1 MNPLKVF
8 SNVNLGWL
16 IRHYIFG
23 IIILSFFYFALPT
36 HDFYLFFTLIINL
49 IFFPFACFVWEEL
62 KNMLLGDNVFIV
74 NAIFLLLSKII
85 IKLILFMLA
94 IPIGIIGFL
103 ILWFI
108 INKKTRIMKFTL
120 SLFK

>member
-62 KNMLLGDNVFIV
+62 KNMLLSDNVFIV

-108 INKKTRIMKFTL
+108 INKKQEL
-120 SLFK
+120 

>member
-36 HDFYLFFTLIINL
+36 HNFYLFFTLIINL

-108 INKKTRIMKFTL
+108 INKKQEL
-120 SLFK
+120 

>member
-74 NAIFLLLSKII
+74 NAIFY
-85 IKLILFMLA
+85 F
-94 IPIGIIGFL
+94 
-103 ILWFI
+103 
-108 INKKTRIMKFTL
+108 
-120 SLFK
+120 

>member
-1 MNPLKVF
+1 MF
-8 SNVNLGWL
+8 
-16 IRHYIFG
+16 
-23 IIILSFFYFALPT
+23 
-36 HDFYLFFTLIINL
+36 
-49 IFFPFACFVWEEL
+49 C
-62 KNMLLGDNVFIV
+62 NVFIV

-108 INKKTRIMKFTL
+108 INKKQEL
-120 SLFK
+120 

>member
-1 MNPLKVF
+1 MFCMGRTK
-8 SNVNLGWL
+8 
-16 IRHYIFG
+16 
-23 IIILSFFYFALPT
+23 
-36 HDFYLFFTLIINL
+36 
-49 IFFPFACFVWEEL
+49 
-62 KNMLLGDNVFIV
+62 KNILLGDNVFIV

-108 INKKTRIMKFTL
+108 INKKQEL
-120 SLFK
+120 